1 MADTND
7 LDRIQGGLDTA
18 RTGLAT
24 LLEKLQAADKE
35 QLAPDGYGE
44 YAVTMRGTALERAGR
59 LLDKETFTVGFAGA
73 FSAGKSTL
81 VNALMGEP
89 DMLPTFA
96 GECTMSITVVQ
107 PPQEGTSERIEAHYF
122 SREDAQRYVLTNS
135 RYIELLKPDLQ
146 GDGPYTSDEIVAA
159 IKGGITR
166 APEDVNNA
174 GKERELSEFL
184 ETIEKLADRL
194 GRVHVD
200 KLDNAAAYLT
210 TGSGDSG
217 LGHLLCIQEVH
228 LFKNCAGLKAMG
240 VEIVDLPGTD
250 SVNERQKQLTYQYL
264 SKADAVM
271 IMLEPRGIAESG
283 RQIFEEMQ
291 KHYHDVRN
299 KLFFVLNQAD
309 KWSAD
314 DLKPDSLERLLKGQ
328 VIQKIADF
336 GLDPS
341 RLHLTSALRQDLEN
355 RAKIGKIDDSQTGT
369 LKNLQ
374 ADAASKLGTLDSG
387 LDATLSG
394 LVKPMLEDGGVNGLR
409 ESLSAYLSREIRLER
424 MREVDRDL
432 KAVHDGAGSFLD
444 SSGTKVKELRSNT
457 KPYHRQVLD
466 FFDQVREQVIG
477 EVRKLQGGLENGTRT
492 LATRSK
498 EQIVTMIQGLR
509 NYKMDA
515 VIAKVGMPNPQQVKQ
530 EALAQWRPLLA
541 KKFGELVQ
549 EQVGGPLV
557 DRIKKTLIETPLPQV
572 LEHFDEPAGQKWA
585 QTFAMKCGEFGGVVS
600 QITRLRANE
609 SARELVTA
617 PISVAGFEPQ
627 WNDKVETEFKENC
640 VQLFDERF
648 QAYAEALATVLPG
661 YYQDLLEHMNEWV
674 QEFLD
679 DVSDKVRDLRQ
690 VSIPASLLGGGEDP
704 EARRNLKLLELSE
717 AFEGV
722 SSSYTTAAKQLE
734 SA

>member
-1 MADTND
+1 
-7 LDRIQGGLDTA
+7 
-18 RTGLAT
+18 
-24 LLEKLQAADKE
+24 
-35 QLAPDGYGE
+35 
-44 YAVTMRGTALERAGR
+44 
-59 LLDKETFTVGFAGA
+59 
-73 FSAGKSTL
+73 
-81 VNALMGEP
+81 
-89 DMLPTFA
+89 
-96 GECTMSITVVQ
+96 
-107 PPQEGTSERIEAHYF
+107 
-122 SREDAQRYVLTNS
+122 
-135 RYIELLKPDLQ
+135 
-146 GDGPYTSDEIVAA
+146 
-159 IKGGITR
+159 
-166 APEDVNNA
+166 
-174 GKERELSEFL
+174 
-184 ETIEKLADRL
+184 
-194 GRVHVD
+194 
-200 KLDNAAAYLT
+200 
-210 TGSGDSG
+210 
-217 LGHLLCIQEVH
+217 
-228 LFKNCAGLKAMG
+228 MG

-341 RLHLTSALRQDLEN
+341 RLFLTSALRQDLEN
-355 RAKIGKIDDSQTGT
+355 RAKEGKIDDSQTGT

-374 ADAASKLGTLDSG
+374 ADAQSKLGTLDSG
-387 LDATLSG
+387 LDATLAG
-394 LVKPMLEDGGVNGLR
+394 LVKPMLNDGGVTNLR

-432 KAVHDGAGSFLD
+432 RAVHDGAGAFLD
-444 SSGTKVKELRSNT
+444 SSGTKVKELRSST

-466 FFDQVREQVIG
+466 FFDQVQEQVIG
-477 EVRKLQGGLENGTRT
+477 EVRKLQGGLDNGTRT
-492 LATRSK
+492 LVTRSK

-541 KKFGELVQ
+541 KKFG
-549 EQVGGPLV
+549 
-557 DRIKKTLIETPLPQV
+557 V
-572 LEHFDEPAGQKWA
+572 LEHFDEPAGQQWS

-648 QAYAEALATVLPG
+648 QAYAEALANVLPG
-661 YYQDLLEHMNEWV
+661 YYQDLLEHMNDWV
-674 QEFLD
+674 TEFLD
-679 DVSDKVRDLRQ
+679 EVSDKVRDLRQ
-690 VSIPASLLGGGEDP
+690 VSIPAALLGGGDDP

-717 AFEGV
+717 AYENV
-722 SSSYTTAAKQLE
+722 SNPYKEARGQLE
-734 SA
+734 SAS